1 MAKRAA
7 TTDSPKP
14 TKPAK
19 PAGVPAVIL
28 FTGSDI
34 FQQQLRTAEV
44 KAALAKLHG
53 ELDILSFDGTSARAG
68 DVLDE
73 CRSFGLMSIHK
84 VVIVDN
90 AEAMI
95 KEESRDMVARYAAA
109 PCDSATLLL
118 RAGARWYK
126 SKLDDLLHKVSCDG
140 MSQGE
145 ALAFALKIA
154 KDKYQANLD
163 QDAAELLVERLG
175 PDAGLIDA
183 ELGKLAVASIID
195 PKSKEPPLIAIE
207 VVQQFVGMRK
217 EEEAWAIQESLLT
230 SDRSTILEQIRR
242 MIEVSRLSPSV
253 IHFAMTD
260 LSRKLHGVAAGLKS
274 GENEW
279 AIAKN
284 LKLWGPSKDVIVSI
298 GKRIDPER
306 ARRLLRACI
315 EADQRVKS
323 GFADP
328 ELTVERLSLQF
339 TSVIGRKPSPVGR

>member
-1 MAKRAA
+1 MAKKAA

-14 TKPAK
+14 AKPAK
-19 PAGVPAVIL
+19 TAGVPPVIL

-34 FQQQLRTAEV
+34 FQQQLRTAEI

-53 ELDILSFDGTSARAG
+53 ELDVLTFDGTSAKAG

-73 CRSFGLMSIHK
+73 CRSFGLMSTHK

-95 KEESRDMVARYAAA
+95 KEESRDMVGRYAAA
-109 PCDSATLLL
+109 PCDGATLLL

-140 MSQGE
+140 MSHGE
-145 ALAFALKIA
+145 AITFALKVT
-154 KDKYQANLD
+154 KDKYRANLD

-183 ELGKLAVASIID
+183 ELGKLAVASIVD
-195 PKSKEPPLIAIE
+195 PRSKEPPLITIE

-217 EEEAWAIQESLLT
+217 EEEAWSIQESLLT

-242 MIEVSRLSPSV
+242 MIEVSRLHPSV

-260 LSRKLHGVAAGLKS
+260 LARKLHGVAAGLKS

-284 LKLWGPSKDVIVSI
+284 LKLWGPSKDAIVSI

-306 ARRLLRACI
+306 ARRLLRVCL

-323 GFADP
+323 GFGDH
-328 ELTVERLSLQF
+328 ELTIERLCLQF
-339 TSVIGRKPSPVGR
+339 TSVVARKPAAAAR